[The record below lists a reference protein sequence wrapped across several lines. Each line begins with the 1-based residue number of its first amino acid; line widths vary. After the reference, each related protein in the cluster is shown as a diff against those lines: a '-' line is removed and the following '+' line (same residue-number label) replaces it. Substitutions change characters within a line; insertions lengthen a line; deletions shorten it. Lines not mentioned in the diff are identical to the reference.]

1 MDCARRLK
9 ELMPSHK
16 VRCRTTWAGVDG
28 WQWDRF
34 QYQTWA
40 ELEGA
45 GEQDGPTELDRMR
58 LAVRLA
64 RERAVTDKQGEYL
77 AQVEGGKKAAQVARE
92 AGRHRGTVS
101 RTVGRGRTKIAKEAK
116 ALYEV
121 LQAQQGP
128 GPLVVDLADGRVL
141 EAVLSLLTPRQ
152 QLYLYLYYGEW
163 LSLREIGRL
172 LRVDHASVLRSIR
185 CGLER
190 LGTLA
195 VGTRAEVR
203 GLEEL
208 EERLMAHFNQLEPP
222 EEALRPG
229 PRHRPGRP
237 IPGGL
242 RRSGRPCG
250 PWCCG
255 WCGAGR
261 PARPSWGRAC
271 AGRRAA
277 AGGAGSCWPPW
288 RGGWSACPAG
298 AGKRRGGGRSW
309 AACCSNCLNGSGG
322 NCMLTIIEIKD
333 REDGGHG
340 LQSQSHRT
348 ECWLEGWLAV
358 PPELE
363 QTSWDCAGY
372 CDLDIQDGKLVGLT
386 PREQPPKPEPE
397 PDLTPQFRTA
407 MLSYAA
413 TSTAIPDSYALDMSD
428 LFPTWAA
435 VLADGEELP
444 EGRVLNDGGQLY
456 RVVQAVTPQ
465 AHQAPHDEGILAVYR
480 PIDREHAGTADDPI
494 PWVYGM
500 DCHAGK
506 CYRYNGK
513 VYQVAEGGDMIPCT
527 WPPDTPGM
535 WQWEE
540 VQA

>member
-1 MDCARRLK
+1 MTEAQEVRARAKALRERREELEKALAGAAGPGARPLRLELARVKEELVDCARRLK

-58 LAVRLA
+58 LAVRL
-64 RERAVTDKQGEYL
+64 
-77 AQVEGGKKAAQVARE
+77 ARE

-222 EEALRPG
+222 EEALRPRPKAPVRAPN
-229 PRHRPGRP
+229 PRRPPAERP
-237 IPGGL
+237 PLRAMVLRLVRGGETRTAELGEGL
-242 RRSGRPCG
+242 RRTE
-250 PWCCG
+250 
-255 WCGAGR
+255 
-261 PARPSWGRAC
+261 
-271 AGRRAA
+271 
-277 AGGAGSCWPPW
+277 
-288 RGGWSACPAG
+288 
-298 AGKRRGGGRSW
+298 GGRW
-309 AACCSNCLNGSGG
+309 GSGK
-322 NCMLTIIEIKD
+322 L
-333 REDGGHG
+333 
-340 LQSQSHRT
+340 LAA
-348 ECWLEGWLAV
+348 LEGWVERL
-358 PPELE
+358 P
-363 QTSWDCAGY
+363 GR
-372 CDLDIQDGKLVGLT
+372 G
-386 PREQPPKPEPE
+386 REK
-397 PDLTPQFRTA
+397 
-407 MLSYAA
+407 
-413 TSTAIPDSYALDMSD
+413 
-428 LFPTWAA
+428 
-435 VLADGEELP
+435 
-444 EGRVLNDGGQLY
+444 EGRRQKLGRLLLKLFEWIRRELY
-456 RVVQAVTPQ
+456 
-465 AHQAPHDEGILAVYR
+465 
-480 PIDREHAGTADDPI
+480 AD
-494 PWVYGM
+494 
-500 DCHAGK
+500 HH
-506 CYRYNGK
+506 RN
-513 VYQVAEGGDMIPCT
+513 
-527 WPPDTPGM
+527 
-535 WQWEE
+535 
-540 VQA
+540 

>member
-116 ALYEV
+116 
-121 LQAQQGP
+121 
-128 GPLVVDLADGRVL
+128 VVDLADGRVL

-222 EEALRPG
+222 EEALRPRPKAPVRAPN
-229 PRHRPGRP
+229 PRRPPAERP
-237 IPGGL
+237 PLRAMVLRLVRGGETRTAELGEGL
-242 RRSGRPCG
+242 RRTE
-250 PWCCG
+250 
-255 WCGAGR
+255 
-261 PARPSWGRAC
+261 
-271 AGRRAA
+271 
-277 AGGAGSCWPPW
+277 
-288 RGGWSACPAG
+288 
-298 AGKRRGGGRSW
+298 GGRW
-309 AACCSNCLNGSGG
+309 GSGK
-322 NCMLTIIEIKD
+322 L
-333 REDGGHG
+333 
-340 LQSQSHRT
+340 LAA
-348 ECWLEGWLAV
+348 LEGWVERL
-358 PPELE
+358 P
-363 QTSWDCAGY
+363 GR
-372 CDLDIQDGKLVGLT
+372 G
-386 PREQPPKPEPE
+386 REK
-397 PDLTPQFRTA
+397 
-407 MLSYAA
+407 
-413 TSTAIPDSYALDMSD
+413 
-428 LFPTWAA
+428 
-435 VLADGEELP
+435 
-444 EGRVLNDGGQLY
+444 EGRRQKLGRLLLKLFEWIRRELY
-456 RVVQAVTPQ
+456 
-465 AHQAPHDEGILAVYR
+465 
-480 PIDREHAGTADDPI
+480 AD
-494 PWVYGM
+494 
-500 DCHAGK
+500 HH
-506 CYRYNGK
+506 RN
-513 VYQVAEGGDMIPCT
+513 
-527 WPPDTPGM
+527 
-535 WQWEE
+535 
-540 VQA
+540 

>member
-1 MDCARRLK
+1 MKKEIDRKLLAALRAHEPQGLEEAIGRYSPYVAGVLRKVLGQLGTQEDLEELSSDVFVALWQSAEGLREDSDLKLWLGVVARNRALKHLRALRLELARVKEELVDCARRLK

-222 EEALRPG
+222 EEALRPRPKAPVRAPN
-229 PRHRPGRP
+229 PRRPPAERP
-237 IPGGL
+237 PLRAMVLRLVRGGETRTAELGEGL
-242 RRSGRPCG
+242 RRTE
-250 PWCCG
+250 
-255 WCGAGR
+255 
-261 PARPSWGRAC
+261 
-271 AGRRAA
+271 
-277 AGGAGSCWPPW
+277 
-288 RGGWSACPAG
+288 
-298 AGKRRGGGRSW
+298 GGRW
-309 AACCSNCLNGSGG
+309 GSGK
-322 NCMLTIIEIKD
+322 L
-333 REDGGHG
+333 
-340 LQSQSHRT
+340 LAA
-348 ECWLEGWLAV
+348 LEGWVERL
-358 PPELE
+358 P
-363 QTSWDCAGY
+363 GR
-372 CDLDIQDGKLVGLT
+372 G
-386 PREQPPKPEPE
+386 REK
-397 PDLTPQFRTA
+397 
-407 MLSYAA
+407 
-413 TSTAIPDSYALDMSD
+413 
-428 LFPTWAA
+428 
-435 VLADGEELP
+435 
-444 EGRVLNDGGQLY
+444 EGRRQKLGRLLLKLFEWIRRELY
-456 RVVQAVTPQ
+456 
-465 AHQAPHDEGILAVYR
+465 
-480 PIDREHAGTADDPI
+480 AD
-494 PWVYGM
+494 
-500 DCHAGK
+500 HH
-506 CYRYNGK
+506 RN
-513 VYQVAEGGDMIPCT
+513 
-527 WPPDTPGM
+527 
-535 WQWEE
+535 
-540 VQA
+540 

>member
-1 MDCARRLK
+1 MTEAQEVRARAKALRERREELEKALAGAAGPGARPLRLELARVKEELVDCARRLK

-222 EEALRPG
+222 EEALRPRPKAPARAPN
-229 PRHRPGRP
+229 PRRPPAERP
-237 IPGGL
+237 PLRAMVLRLVRGGETRTAELGEGL
-242 RRSGRPCG
+242 RRTE
-250 PWCCG
+250 
-255 WCGAGR
+255 
-261 PARPSWGRAC
+261 
-271 AGRRAA
+271 
-277 AGGAGSCWPPW
+277 
-288 RGGWSACPAG
+288 
-298 AGKRRGGGRSW
+298 GGRW
-309 AACCSNCLNGSGG
+309 GSGK
-322 NCMLTIIEIKD
+322 L
-333 REDGGHG
+333 
-340 LQSQSHRT
+340 LAA
-348 ECWLEGWLAV
+348 LEGWVERL
-358 PPELE
+358 P
-363 QTSWDCAGY
+363 GR
-372 CDLDIQDGKLVGLT
+372 G
-386 PREQPPKPEPE
+386 REK
-397 PDLTPQFRTA
+397 
-407 MLSYAA
+407 
-413 TSTAIPDSYALDMSD
+413 
-428 LFPTWAA
+428 
-435 VLADGEELP
+435 
-444 EGRVLNDGGQLY
+444 EGRRQKLGRLLLKLFEWIRRALY
-456 RVVQAVTPQ
+456 
-465 AHQAPHDEGILAVYR
+465 
-480 PIDREHAGTADDPI
+480 AD
-494 PWVYGM
+494 
-500 DCHAGK
+500 HH
-506 CYRYNGK
+506 RN
-513 VYQVAEGGDMIPCT
+513 
-527 WPPDTPGM
+527 
-535 WQWEE
+535 
-540 VQA
+540 

>member
-1 MDCARRLK
+1 MTEAQEVRARAKALRERREELEKALAGAAGPGARPLRLELARVKEELVDCARRLK

-77 AQVEGGKKAAQVARE
+77 SQVEGGKKAAQVARE

-208 EERLMAHFNQLEPP
+208 EERLMAHFNPVSYT
-222 EEALRPG
+222 
-229 PRHRPGRP
+229 H
-237 IPGGL
+237 
-242 RRSGRPCG
+242 
-250 PWCCG
+250 
-255 WCGAGR
+255 
-261 PARPSWGRAC
+261 
-271 AGRRAA
+271 
-277 AGGAGSCWPPW
+277 
-288 RGGWSACPAG
+288 
-298 AGKRRGGGRSW
+298 
-309 AACCSNCLNGSGG
+309 
-322 NCMLTIIEIKD
+322 LT
-333 REDGGHG
+333 
-340 LQSQSHRT
+340 L
-348 ECWLEGWLAV
+348 
-358 PPELE
+358 
-363 QTSWDCAGY
+363 
-372 CDLDIQDGKLVGLT
+372 
-386 PREQPPKPEPE
+386 
-397 PDLTPQFRTA
+397 
-407 MLSYAA
+407 
-413 TSTAIPDSYALDMSD
+413 
-428 LFPTWAA
+428 PTIA
-435 VLADGEELP
+435 
-444 EGRVLNDGGQLY
+444 
-456 RVVQAVTPQ
+456 
-465 AHQAPHDEGILAVYR
+465 
-480 PIDREHAGTADDPI
+480 
-494 PWVYGM
+494 
-500 DCHAGK
+500 
-506 CYRYNGK
+506 
-513 VYQVAEGGDMIPCT
+513 
-527 WPPDTPGM
+527 
-535 WQWEE
+535 
-540 VQA
+540 

>member
-1 MDCARRLK
+1 MTEAQEVRARAKALRERREELEKALAGAAGPGARPLRLELARVKEELVDCTRRLK

-28 WQWDRF
+28 WRWDDL

-40 ELEGA
+40 ELESSE
-45 GEQDGPTELDRMR
+45 EQDGPTELDRMR

-222 EEALRPG
+222 EEALRP
-229 PRHRPGRP
+229 RPKAAS
-237 IPGGL
+237 GGAAAPA
-242 RRSGRPCG
+242 GHG
-250 PWCCG
+250 AAA
-255 WCGAGR
+255 GAGR
-261 PARPSWGRAC
+261 GDPHGRAGGGPAPDGGRPLGEREAAGRPGGVGGAPARPGQGKGGEAAE
-271 AGRRAA
+271 AGPPAA
-277 AGGAGSCWPPW
+277 
-288 RGGWSACPAG
+288 
-298 AGKRRGGGRSW
+298 
-309 AACCSNCLNGSGG
+309 
-322 NCMLTIIEIKD
+322 
-333 REDGGHG
+333 
-340 LQSQSHRT
+340 
-348 ECWLEGWLAV
+348 
-358 PPELE
+358 
-363 QTSWDCAGY
+363 QT
-372 CDLDIQDGKLVGLT
+372 V
-386 PREQPPKPEPE
+386 
-397 PDLTPQFRTA
+397 
-407 MLSYAA
+407 
-413 TSTAIPDSYALDMSD
+413 
-428 LFPTWAA
+428 
-435 VLADGEELP
+435 
-444 EGRVLNDGGQLY
+444 
-456 RVVQAVTPQ
+456 
-465 AHQAPHDEGILAVYR
+465 
-480 PIDREHAGTADDPI
+480 
-494 PWVYGM
+494 
-500 DCHAGK
+500 
-506 CYRYNGK
+506 
-513 VYQVAEGGDMIPCT
+513 
-527 WPPDTPGM
+527 
-535 WQWEE
+535 
-540 VQA
+540 

>member
-1 MDCARRLK
+1 MCIRDRAGAAGPGARPLRLELARVKEELVDCARRLK

-185 CGLER
+185 CGLEPVSYTHLDVYKRQR
-190 LGTLA
+190 LICKSLFITWSILSLEMPTPSSS
-195 VGTRAEVR
+195 TRRIRVSPSSQPR
-203 GLEEL
+203 RRMWILC
-208 EERLMAHFNQLEPP
+208 
-222 EEALRPG
+222 RPT
-229 PRHRPGRP
+229 
-237 IPGGL
+237 
-242 RRSGRPCG
+242 
-250 PWCCG
+250 PW
-255 WCGAGR
+255 
-261 PARPSWGRAC
+261 
-271 AGRRAA
+271 
-277 AGGAGSCWPPW
+277 
-288 RGGWSACPAG
+288 
-298 AGKRRGGGRSW
+298 K
-309 AACCSNCLNGSGG
+309 
-322 NCMLTIIEIKD
+322 ME
-333 REDGGHG
+333 
-340 LQSQSHRT
+340 
-348 ECWLEGWLAV
+348 
-358 PPELE
+358 
-363 QTSWDCAGY
+363 
-372 CDLDIQDGKLVGLT
+372 
-386 PREQPPKPEPE
+386 
-397 PDLTPQFRTA
+397 F
-407 MLSYAA
+407 
-413 TSTAIPDSYALDMSD
+413 ST
-428 LFPTWAA
+428 T
-435 VLADGEELP
+435 G
-444 EGRVLNDGGQLY
+444 
-456 RVVQAVTPQ
+456 
-465 AHQAPHDEGILAVYR
+465 
-480 PIDREHAGTADDPI
+480 
-494 PWVYGM
+494 
-500 DCHAGK
+500 
-506 CYRYNGK
+506 
-513 VYQVAEGGDMIPCT
+513 
-527 WPPDTPGM
+527 
-535 WQWEE
+535 
-540 VQA
+540 